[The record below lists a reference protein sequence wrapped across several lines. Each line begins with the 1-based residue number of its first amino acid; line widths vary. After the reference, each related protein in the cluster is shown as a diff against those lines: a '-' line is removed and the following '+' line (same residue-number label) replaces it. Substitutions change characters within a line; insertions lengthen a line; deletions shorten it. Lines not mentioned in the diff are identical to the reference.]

1 MCSIRKECMKKTKGL
16 QSAVILILLS
26 LILAE
31 MAITSN
37 VRAQLRIQEEG
48 YMNHSWNITVNDKVT
63 KDVNI
68 EDYRLPMVKRGDV
81 ITLEGRMT
89 YKQINNPTL
98 RLYIEFCECHVYLDE
113 DEIYTSG
120 EANYDK
126 NSVMGYGRV
135 FIPLSDDYQGKPLKI
150 VFKVSERNGVTQLE
164 APLLCD
170 GSTAR
175 MNMLRDSAMIFFID
189 VFLVVF
195 GIAII
200 LVSAILLISNNRIK
214 EVFCIGCFSLFM
226 GLWSICEQNLFTLFF
241 DVFATKTV
249 LEYISLYFAPVFVFA
264 YFGARVRERMNLQWK
279 TAYRV
284 IFSLYGVIFL
294 AGMVFCLLKLLPLSQ
309 ILLAINLFIIV
320 SGAFI
325 LIFSFKELR
334 DGTGEYVAFCTGM
347 CIMGFFAVFD
357 ICRFTLINYF
367 EFTNI
372 LFNGTSS
379 FGAFVLVIAML
390 FDIAST
396 VSEQIRRKGKMELYE
411 QLAYN
416 DFLTGL
422 ANRRQCELML
432 DQVEAEGTPYGI
444 VSMDINGLK
453 ETNDKYGHDEGDAL
467 LKDFSSVLMEVFGK
481 IGTVGRMGGDEFII
495 IIRNA
500 DMYNIEQMFMLF
512 DEKVKEINKNRP
524 RYQIVAARGVCMR
537 HEGKATIREAVREA
551 DHRMYVN
558 KAEIKGKNR

>member
-1 MCSIRKECMKKTKGL
+1 MKKAKGL

-48 YMNHSWNITVNDKVT
+48 YMNHNWTITVNDDVT

-68 EDYRLPMVKRGDV
+68 DEYKLPIVKRGDV
-81 ITLEGRMT
+81 ITLDGRMT
-89 YKQINNPTL
+89 YKQIKNPTL
-98 RLYIEFCECHVYLDE
+98 RLYVEFCECHVYLDGE
-113 DEIYTSG
+113 EIYTSG
-120 EANYDK
+120 HDNYEK
-126 NSVMGYGRV
+126 NSVLGYGRV
-135 FIPLSDDYQGKPLKI
+135 FVELADDYQGKPLKI
-150 VFKVSERNGVTQLE
+150 VFIVSENSGVTQLE
-164 APLLCD
+164 ALLLCD

-175 MNMLRDSAMIFFID
+175 LNMLKDSAMIFFID
-189 VFLVVF
+189 IFLIVF
-195 GIAII
+195 GLAII
-200 LVSAILLISNNRIK
+200 LVSAILLVSNNRIK
-214 EVFCIGCFSLFM
+214 EVFCIGCFSLCM
-226 GLWSICEQNLFTLFF
+226 GLWSICEQNIFTLFF
-241 DVFATKTV
+241 DVFAIKTY
-249 LEYISLYFAPVFVFA
+249 LEYISLYFAPMFVFA
-264 YFGARVRERMNLQWK
+264 YFGARVKERMNRRWRTSYTSITLVY
-279 TAYRV
+279 AF
-284 IFSLYGVIFL
+284 IFVV
-294 AGMVFCLLKLLPLSQ
+294 GMILCLFKLVPFSQ
-309 ILLAINLFIIV
+309 LLLAIIV
-320 SGAFI
+320 FTILSGAFI
-325 LIFSFKELR
+325 LVFCFRELR
-334 DGTGEYVAFCTGM
+334 DGTGEYVAFVTGM
-347 CIMGFFAVFD
+347 WVMAFFTLFD

-367 EFTNI
+367 TFSTI
-372 LFNGTSS
+372 LFNGTCS

-396 VSEQIRRKGKMELYE
+396 VSEQIRKRGKMELYE

-467 LKDFSSVLMEVFGK
+467 LKDFSSVLLEVFGK

-558 KAEIKGKNR
+558 KAEIKGNNR